1 MEVIVIT
8 SSSEKE
14 KEITQIIR
22 LFENGLQTLHIR
34 KPKWSTKDIS
44 LFIESIPQ
52 EYHRKIVIH
61 GHYKLAVK
69 YKLKGIHLHRK
80 HRNNKLKNR
89 WNRLLIKLRHPSLII
104 TSTFN
109 SIESLRENSLS
120 LDYVFLNSVFT
131 SHSYFNKDEEA
142 GVNLLKSILNK
153 ANIPVYALGGVT
165 KDRID
170 VVRAAGFQGVGLS
183 SAVWKHID
191 KNPQEVLSLIQ
202 AA

>member
-14 KEITQIIR
+14 KEITQIVR
-22 LFENGLQTLHIR
+22 LFENGLQTLHLR
-34 KPKWSTKDIS
+34 KPKWSKKEVRS
-44 LFIESIPQ
+44 FIESIPQ
-52 EYHRKIVIH
+52 EYYNRIVVH
-61 GHYKLAVK
+61 GHYDLAIK
-69 YKLKGIHLHRK
+69 YKLKGIHLHRR
-80 HRNNKLKNR
+80 HRNSKLKNR
-89 WNRLLIKLRHPSLII
+89 WNRLILKLKHPKLII

-109 SIESLRENSLS
+109 SIESLRENKLS

-131 SHSYFNKDEEA
+131 SHSYYNKDEEA

-153 ANIPVYALGGVT
+153 ANIPEYALGGVT
-165 KDRID
+165 KDRIE
-170 VVRAAGFQGVGLS
+170 VVRAAGFKGVGLS

-191 KNPQEVLSLIQ
+191 KNPQEVLSIIQ

>member
-14 KEITQIIR
+14 KEIPQIIR
-22 LFENGLQTLHIR
+22 FFEHGLITLHLR
-34 KPKWSTKDIS
+34 KPKWSKKEVS
-44 LFIESIPQ
+44 AFIHEIPE
-52 EYHRKIVIH
+52 EYHNKIVVH
-61 GHYKLAVK
+61 GHYDLAIK
-69 YKLKGIHLHRK
+69 YKLKGIHLHRR
-80 HRNNKLKNR
+80 HRNSKLKNR
-89 WNRLLIKLRHPSLII
+89 WNRFVMRLKHPSMIV

-109 SIESLRENSLS
+109 SIESLRENTLK

-131 SHSYFNKDEEA
+131 SHSYYNKDEEA

-165 KDRID
+165 KDRIE
-170 VVRAAGFQGVGLS
+170 VVRAAGFKGVGLS

-191 KNPQEVLSLIQ
+191 KNPQEVLLLIQ